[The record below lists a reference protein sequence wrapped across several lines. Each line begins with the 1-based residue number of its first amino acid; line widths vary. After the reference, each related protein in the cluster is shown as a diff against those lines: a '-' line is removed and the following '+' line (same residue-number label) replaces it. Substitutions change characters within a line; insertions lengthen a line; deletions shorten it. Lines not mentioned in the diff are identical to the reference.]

1 MNSDDEKEVEKIKFK
16 MEASEKQYRAK
27 LQKVE
32 AGLSDVEFE
41 MGSNQTDT
49 GRKIQARRRSKVQD
63 GSKSPLAQ
71 SITNNSLDTQSYGS
85 IAMAEQTSVDLSD
98 QDEEG

>member
-16 MEASEKQYRAK
+16 MEFSEKQYRAK
-27 LQKVE
+27 LQKLE

-49 GRKIQARRRSKVQD
+49 GRKIQARRRSKV
-63 GSKSPLAQ
+63 
-71 SITNNSLDTQSYGS
+71 
-85 IAMAEQTSVDLSD
+85 
-98 QDEEG
+98 